1 MTRTQSS
8 GYRKLSGQFTNVD
21 LESSTVYQDLLVLYL
36 PRGEMLIIYILTS
49 LLQQTDETT
58 TPRTL
63 WYRRRVQSHI

>member
-36 PRGEMLIIYILTS
+36 PRGEILIIYILTS
-49 LLQQTDETT
+49 LLQ
-58 TPRTL
+58 
-63 WYRRRVQSHI
+63 